1 MQSQVKSSR
10 SYCKCKLC
18 ILKTHCVSQL
28 SLKIR
33 LVSWFRALSIIYIYI
48 YIYMWSYVWRARE
61 DYHNFSVHY
70 CVPQL
75 CTMVPYAQN
84 HEQFL
89 HITTGSG
96 LCLIFCVLHLFKL
109 RPVCFVSVRDSFFLC
124 FSLCIYC
131 ATRMQSADY
140 AVARCLSV
148 CLSHAGIVP
157 KRLHISSIFFHIRVA
172 PPF

>member
-1 MQSQVKSSR
+1 
-10 SYCKCKLC
+10 
-18 ILKTHCVSQL
+18 
-28 SLKIR
+28 
-33 LVSWFRALSIIYIYI
+33 
-48 YIYMWSYVWRARE
+48 MWSYVWRARE

-109 RPVCFVSVRDSFFLC
+109 RPVCFVSVRDSFCVFFFVYLLRDAYAKRGLC
-124 FSLCIYC
+124 GGKMSVRLSVTRRYC
-131 ATRMQSADY
+131 A
-140 AVARCLSV
+140 
-148 CLSHAGIVP
+148 
-157 KRLHISSIFFHIRVA
+157 
-172 PPF
+172 